1 MMARLESRSVG
12 YVCRSSSCHDNPQEE
27 SEPAKLQHAPGLG
40 GNVGQGRGIPCKDE
54 NQALQLLSRS
64 RSMGVSFRYATLEY
78 ATLERLRCTSSLPL
92 SLKPVLPPL
101 YVSHQLCRPL
111 LTCCIYLCRHLVLRC
126 RPLLLSRVH
135 LRRRPFLRSRIH
147 PRWHLI
153 LRRPTVVIKLVLVVL
168 GPPLRQ
174 RWCNLTVRLALVR
187 FERDFLCF
195 RRLPCVAFA
204 AVEQPEDDEGDES
217 CYTDGCS
224 DAGFAAGG
232 EPGGW

>member
-12 YVCRSSSCHDNPQEE
+12 YICRSSSCHDNPQEE
-27 SEPAKLQHAPGLG
+27 SEPAKPQHTPGLER
-40 GNVGQGRGIPCKDE
+40 NVGRGLATAVEIE
-54 NQALQLLSRS
+54 IN
-64 RSMGVSFRYATLEY
+64 GVSFRYATLEY